1 MRNARLMLVLL
12 PMAAVVLTACSTEPA
27 ASPIPTSSTPA
38 SSPPTSTTTPAP
50 TTTTT
55 PVVVASTTK
64 PNPAAPAACQPQSLR
79 AAPADKTTSGK
90 TFSVTTAVKNV
101 GASTCTIQGYPQ
113 VAITALPPATG
124 NWPRKQLTVVK
135 DGPSYPVTLAPGD
148 GSFVTLTFNQC
159 QAGQNPLKGPILLMG
174 VPNGGIEV
182 TLEDGS
188 DFVECGD
195 VVHTIAFQEH
205 LP

>member
-1 MRNARLMLVLL
+1 MRNARLMLALL
-12 PMAAVVLTACSTEPA
+12 PVAAVVLTACSTQPA
-27 ASPIPTSSTPA
+27 ASPIPTSSTSA
-38 SSPPTSTTTPAP
+38 SSPPASTTTPAP

-64 PNPAAPAACQPQSLR
+64 PKPAAPACQPQSLR
-79 AAPADKTTSGK
+79 ASPADKTTSGK
-90 TFSVTTAVKNV
+90 TVSVTTAVKNV

-124 NWPRKQLTVVK
+124 NWPRKQLTVTK
-135 DGPSYPVTLAPGD
+135 DGPSYPVTLVPGD

-159 QAGQNPLKGPILLMG
+159 QAGQKPLEGPILLMG
-174 VPNGGIEV
+174 VPDGGIEV
-182 TLEDGS
+182 TLADGS

-195 VVHTIAFQEH
+195 VVKTIAFQEH

>member
-1 MRNARLMLVLL
+1 MRNARLMLALL
-12 PMAAVVLTACSTEPA
+12 PIAAVVLTACSTEPA
-27 ASPIPTSSTPA
+27 ASPLSTSSTPA
-38 SSPPTSTTTPAP
+38 SSPPTSTTTP
-50 TTTTT
+50 
-55 PVVVASTTK
+55 VVVASTTK
-64 PNPAAPAACQPQSLR
+64 PKPAAPAACQPQSLR

-124 NWPRKQLTVVK
+124 NWPRKQLTVTK
-135 DGPSYPVTLAPGD
+135 DGPSYPVTLVPGD

-159 QAGQNPLKGPILLMG
+159 QAGQKPLEGPILLMG
-174 VPNGGIEV
+174 VPDGGIEV
-182 TLEDGS
+182 TLADGS